1 MTTWTDDQL
10 RAARNLVAIADKYKT
25 VPRLLLLAVCAQ
37 ESSFNDSAEGDVS
50 LGGSFGPFQLYSGA
64 HQAAAVLG
72 LDPWYDYG
80 FPEIMARWAQSY
92 AAVGGDTAW
101 AVIGDRAGICEQFAP
116 QAQGSIA
123 WPAGLGAQRY
133 ADALS
138 ILEAVS

>member
-1 MTTWTDDQL
+1 MPVWSTDQL
-10 RAARNLVAIADKYKT
+10 RVARNIVAIADKYKAI
-25 VPRLLLLAVCAQ
+25 PRLLMLGVVAQ
-37 ESSFNDSAEGDVS
+37 ESSFNDSAEGDVQ
-50 LGGSFGPFQLYSGA
+50 LGGSFGPYQLYSGA
-64 HQAAAVLG
+64 HEAAKVLG

-80 FPEIMARWAQSY
+80 FPELMARWAHAY

-101 AVIGDRAGICEQFAP
+101 QVVANRPAILEQFAP

-133 ADALS
+133 ADAVS